1 MKKNKNELI
10 NELTADMNRSI
21 TDLVKILLSNKADI
35 LDLKDEMT
43 KIKNIL
49 KENESRCAENI

>member
-49 KENESRCAENI
+49 KENGCADGI

>member
-10 NELTADMNRSI
+10 NELTTDINRSI

-35 LDLKDEMT
+35 LDLKEDMA
-43 KIKNIL
+43 KIQNIL
-49 KENESRCAENI
+49 KESGYADSI